1 MNKNITSFSLIRK
14 LYSHVDSKGKKKL
27 LLMFFLSIIASFAE
41 IFSIGMLIPFIGIMI
56 DQEFVLE
63 NKILSNYVYLFPESD
78 LLFYLTSFFIFGI
91 ATSSSI
97 RLFLI
102 YAGIK
107 ISNFIGSNLG
117 KKIYTN
123 TLNQDYLFHVEK
135 NSSDLISILTN
146 KIGTVTNILF
156 SLVIL
161 SSSLII
167 SLSILGTIFIFNPY
181 ISLITI
187 LFIGSGYLVSIY
199 LAKKKLEKNSII
211 VATENIVTIKSL
223 QEGLNNIRNIIIDN
237 TYKNAINKYVN
248 SYISFLN
255 FDGNSKFIQQIP
267 RFVLEALGVITIS
280 LIAFSFS
287 KSIEDNGII
296 TILAAIAFAAQR
308 LLPLFQQLYTG
319 LTTVLSSKQSLIEA
333 LDLLELEYTELP
345 VVKKSIRFKNVL
357 ELKNI
362 SFSYNNKSTI
372 FKNLN
377 ISIKKGS
384 SIGIKGKTGS
394 GKSTLL
400 DIIMGL
406 LKPSS
411 GKILIDDLEINRSNL
426 KSYHNIISHVPQNI
440 HLNDDTI
447 LNNIVLN
454 KKINQKKVN
463 EAAKNAQI
471 LDFIKNENRKFETFV
486 GEKGEKISGGQKQRI
501 GIARAIYKKSKI
513 LILDEST
520 SSLDSKTE
528 SKIMEYF
535 FKRDD
540 LTKIIVSHRNE
551 IIDKC
556 ETIINLDKKGIKV
569 IKKKV

>member
-27 LLMFFLSIIASFAE
+27 LWMFFLSIIASFAE

-237 TYKNAINKYVN
+237 TYKNAINKYAN

-471 LDFIKNENRKFETFV
+471 LDFIKNENKKFETFV

>member
-1 MNKNITSFSLIRK
+1 
-14 LYSHVDSKGKKKL
+14 
-27 LLMFFLSIIASFAE
+27 MFFLSIIASFAE

-56 DQEFVLE
+56 DQDFVLE

-211 VATENIVTIKSL
+211 VAKENIVTIKSL

-237 TYKNAINKYVN
+237 TYKNAINKYAN

-255 FDGNSKFIQQIP
+255 FD
-267 RFVLEALGVITIS
+267 
-280 LIAFSFS
+280 
-287 KSIEDNGII
+287 
-296 TILAAIAFAAQR
+296 
-308 LLPLFQQLYTG
+308 
-319 LTTVLSSKQSLIEA
+319 
-333 LDLLELEYTELP
+333 
-345 VVKKSIRFKNVL
+345 
-357 ELKNI
+357 
-362 SFSYNNKSTI
+362 
-372 FKNLN
+372 
-377 ISIKKGS
+377 
-384 SIGIKGKTGS
+384 
-394 GKSTLL
+394 
-400 DIIMGL
+400 
-406 LKPSS
+406 
-411 GKILIDDLEINRSNL
+411 
-426 KSYHNIISHVPQNI
+426 
-440 HLNDDTI
+440 
-447 LNNIVLN
+447 
-454 KKINQKKVN
+454 
-463 EAAKNAQI
+463 
-471 LDFIKNENRKFETFV
+471 
-486 GEKGEKISGGQKQRI
+486 
-501 GIARAIYKKSKI
+501 
-513 LILDEST
+513 
-520 SSLDSKTE
+520 
-528 SKIMEYF
+528 
-535 FKRDD
+535 
-540 LTKIIVSHRNE
+540 
-551 IIDKC
+551 
-556 ETIINLDKKGIKV
+556 
-569 IKKKV
+569 

>member
-14 LYSHVDSKGKKKL
+14 LYSHVDSKSKKKL

-237 TYKNAINKYVN
+237 TYKNAINKYAN

-319 LTTVLSSKQSLIEA
+319 LTTVLSSKQSLMEA

-372 FKNLN
+372 LKNLN

-394 GKSTLL
+394 GKAH
-400 DIIMGL
+400 
-406 LKPSS
+406 
-411 GKILIDDLEINRSNL
+411 
-426 KSYHNIISHVPQNI
+426 Y
-440 HLNDDTI
+440 
-447 LNNIVLN
+447 
-454 KKINQKKVN
+454 
-463 EAAKNAQI
+463 
-471 LDFIKNENRKFETFV
+471 
-486 GEKGEKISGGQKQRI
+486 
-501 GIARAIYKKSKI
+501 
-513 LILDEST
+513 
-520 SSLDSKTE
+520 
-528 SKIMEYF
+528 
-535 FKRDD
+535 
-540 LTKIIVSHRNE
+540 
-551 IIDKC
+551 
-556 ETIINLDKKGIKV
+556 
-569 IKKKV
+569 